1 MLPIPENLPR
11 CFRGRR
17 GTARFFDAS
26 SFLINRP
33 RRVDRMND
41 QANGVVER
49 LDVAPESIASWNR
62 NDTTWMLGLFGT
74 AIGAGTLFLPINAGI
89 GGFWPL
95 MALALLAFPMTFYA
109 HRGLTRFVLSG
120 REGADITEVVEQHFG
135 KGAGAMI
142 TLLYFFAIFPILL
155 IYSVALT
162 NTVGSFLE
170 HQLHVMPPPRAV
182 LAFVLIMGLLA
193 VVRCG
198 ERFIVKAMSL
208 MVYPFIVALLF
219 LAVFLIPH
227 WTGGILSTATTLPEP
242 SAFLPTLW
250 LAIPVMVFSF
260 NHTPIISA
268 FAVDQKRQYG
278 ENAEVRSSQ
287 ILARAHGLMV
297 VMVLFFVFSC
307 VLTLSPAQLAEA
319 KAQNI
324 SILSYLANHFNN
336 PTIAFVAPLIAFVA
350 ISKSFLGHY
359 IGASEGLKG
368 LVLKSGRRPAPKAL
382 DRMTAMFM
390 LVVCWL
396 VATLNPS
403 ILGMIETL
411 GGPVISALLF
421 LMPMYAIYKVP
432 AMRKYASAWSNYF
445 VIAAGLVAISA
456 LIFSLTR

>member
-1 MLPIPENLPR
+1 
-11 CFRGRR
+11 
-17 GTARFFDAS
+17 
-26 SFLINRP
+26 
-33 RRVDRMND
+33 MND

-432 AMRKYASAWSNYF
+432 AMRKYAGAWSNYF

>member
-1 MLPIPENLPR
+1 
-11 CFRGRR
+11 
-17 GTARFFDAS
+17 
-26 SFLINRP
+26 
-33 RRVDRMND
+33 
-41 QANGVVER
+41 
-49 LDVAPESIASWNR
+49 
-62 NDTTWMLGLFGT
+62 DTTWMLGLFGT

-95 MALALLAFPMTFYA
+95 MVLAVLAFPMTFYA

-120 REGADITEVVEQHFG
+120 RQRADITEAVGQHLD
-135 KGAGAMI
+135 KAAGALI

-162 NTVGSFLE
+162 NTVSSFLE
-170 HQLHVMPPPRAV
+170 HQLHLEPPPRAI
-182 LAFVLIMGLLA
+182 LALLLIVGLLA

-227 WTGGILSTATTLPEP
+227 WTGGILSTATTLPEA
-242 SAFLPTLW
+242 SAFWPTLW

-307 VLTLSPAQLAEA
+307 VLTLSPIQLAEA

-324 SILSYLANHFNN
+324 SILSYLANHFSN

-368 LVLKSGRRPAPKAL
+368 LIVKTGRRPAPKVL
-382 DRMTAMFM
+382 DRVTAAFM
-390 LVVCWL
+390 LVVCWI

-411 GGPVISALLF
+411 GGPIISALLF
-421 LMPMYAIYKVP
+421 LMPMYAIHKVP
-432 AMRKYASAWSNYF
+432 AMRQYAGKLSNVF
-445 VIAAGLVAISA
+445 VVAAGVVAITA
-456 LIFSLTR
+456 LVYSLVQ

>member
-1 MLPIPENLPR
+1 
-11 CFRGRR
+11 
-17 GTARFFDAS
+17 
-26 SFLINRP
+26 
-33 RRVDRMND
+33 
-41 QANGVVER
+41 
-49 LDVAPESIASWNR
+49 
-62 NDTTWMLGLFGT
+62 
-74 AIGAGTLFLPINAGI
+74 
-89 GGFWPL
+89 

-135 KGAGAMI
+135 KSAGAMI

-162 NTVGSFLE
+162 NTVDSFLE
-170 HQLHVMPPPRAV
+170 HQLHIAPPPRAV

-193 VVRCG
+193 LVRCG
-198 ERFIVKAMSL
+198 ERFIVKAMSV

-219 LAVFLIPH
+219 LAMFLIPH
-227 WTGGILSTATTLPEP
+227 WTGGILSTATTMPEP
-242 SAFLPTLW
+242 SAFLSTLW

-260 NHTPIISA
+260 NHAPIISA

-287 ILARAHGLMV
+287 ILARAHVLMV

-368 LVLKSGRRPAPKAL
+368 LVLKSGRRPAAKAL
-382 DRMTAMFM
+382 DRMTAAFM
-390 LVVCWL
+390 LVVCWI
-396 VATLNPS
+396 VATLDPN
-403 ILGMIETL
+403 ILGMIEKM
-411 GGPVISALLF
+411 GGPVISVLLF
-421 LMPMYAIYKVP
+421 LMPMYAIHKVP
-432 AMRKYASAWSNYF
+432 AMRKYAGAWSNYF

>member
-1 MLPIPENLPR
+1 
-11 CFRGRR
+11 
-17 GTARFFDAS
+17 
-26 SFLINRP
+26 
-33 RRVDRMND
+33 MND

-95 MALALLAFPMTFYA
+95 LALALLAFPMTFYA

-135 KGAGAMI
+135 KSAGAMI

-170 HQLHVMPPPRAV
+170 HQFHIAPPRAV

-193 VVRCG
+193 LVRCG
-198 ERFIVKAMSL
+198 ERFIVKAMSV

-219 LAVFLIPH
+219 LAMFLIPH

-242 SAFLPTLW
+242 SAFLSTLW

-260 NHTPIISA
+260 NHAPIISA

-287 ILARAHGLMV
+287 ILARAHVLMV

-368 LVLKSGRRPAPKAL
+368 LVLKSGRRPAPKVL
-382 DRMTAMFM
+382 DRMTAAFM
-390 LVVCWL
+390 LVVCWI
-396 VATLNPS
+396 VATLDPS
-403 ILGMIETL
+403 ILGMIENL
-411 GGPVISALLF
+411 GGPVISVLLF

-432 AMRKYASAWSNYF
+432 SMRKYAGAWSNYF

>member
-1 MLPIPENLPR
+1 
-11 CFRGRR
+11 
-17 GTARFFDAS
+17 
-26 SFLINRP
+26 
-33 RRVDRMND
+33 MND

-49 LDVAPESIASWNR
+49 LDTTPASITAWNR

-95 MALALLAFPMTFYA
+95 LVLAVLAFPMTFYA

-135 KGAGAMI
+135 KAAGALI

-162 NTVGSFLE
+162 NTVSSFLE
-170 HQLHVMPPPRAV
+170 HQLHVEPPPRAI
-182 LAFVLIMGLLA
+182 LALLLIVGLLA

-227 WTGGILSTATTLPEP
+227 WTGGILSTATTLPEA
-242 SAFLPTLW
+242 SAFWPTLW

-307 VLTLSPAQLAEA
+307 VLTLSPVQLAEA
-319 KAQNI
+319 KAQNL
-324 SILSYLANHFNN
+324 SILSYLANHFSN

-368 LVLKSGRRPAPKAL
+368 LIVKTGRRPAPKML
-382 DRMTAMFM
+382 DRMTAAFM
-390 LVVCWL
+390 LVVCWI

-411 GGPVISALLF
+411 GGPIISALLF
-421 LMPMYAIYKVP
+421 LMPMYAIHKVP
-432 AMRKYASAWSNYF
+432 AMRKYAGKLSNVF
-445 VIAAGLVAISA
+445 VVAAGVVAITA
-456 LIFSLTR
+456 LVYSLIQ

>member
-1 MLPIPENLPR
+1 
-11 CFRGRR
+11 
-17 GTARFFDAS
+17 
-26 SFLINRP
+26 
-33 RRVDRMND
+33 MND
-41 QANGVVER
+41 QANSVDEHYES
-49 LDVAPESIASWNR
+49 APAALSSWSR
-62 NDTTWMLGLFGT
+62 QDTTWMLGLFGT
-74 AIGAGTLFLPINAGI
+74 AIGAGTLFLPINAGL

-95 MALALLAFPMTFYA
+95 LVLAVLAFPMTFYA

-120 REGADITEVVEQHFG
+120 RDGADITEVVEEHFG
-135 KGAGAMI
+135 VKAGALI

-170 HQLHVMPPPRAV
+170 HQLHMVPPPRA
-182 LAFVLIMGLLA
+182 LLSLMLILGLLV

-198 ERFIVKAMSL
+198 EQVIVKAMSL

-219 LAVFLIPH
+219 LAVYLVPH
-227 WTGGILSTATTLPEP
+227 WNGGILATASSPPEP
-242 SAFLPTLW
+242 SALLHTLW

-260 NHTPIISA
+260 NHSPIISA
-268 FAVDQKRQYG
+268 FAVDQKRRYG
-278 ENAEVRSSQ
+278 AHAEERSSQ
-287 ILARAHGLMV
+287 ILSRAHLLMV

-319 KAQNI
+319 KAQNL
-324 SILSYLANHFNN
+324 SILSYLANHFSN
-336 PTIAFVAPLIAFVA
+336 PTIAFAAPLIAFVA

-368 LVLKSGRRPAPKAL
+368 LIAKSGRKPGAKAL
-382 DRMTAMFM
+382 DRMTAAFM

-411 GGPVISALLF
+411 GGPIIAALLF
-421 LMPMYAIYKVP
+421 LMPMYAIRRVP
-432 AMRKYASAWSNYF
+432 AMRQYSGQVSNVF
-445 VIAAGLVAISA
+445 VTLVGLVAISA
-456 LIFSLTR
+456 LIYSLSA

>member
-1 MLPIPENLPR
+1 
-11 CFRGRR
+11 
-17 GTARFFDAS
+17 
-26 SFLINRP
+26 
-33 RRVDRMND
+33 MND
-41 QANGVVER
+41 QANGVAER
-49 LDVAPESIASWNR
+49 LDAEPANIAAWSR
-62 NDTTWMLGLFGT
+62 HDTTWMLGLFGT

-95 MALALLAFPMTFYA
+95 LALALLAFPMTFYA

-120 REGADITEVVEQHFG
+120 RDGSDITEVVEQHFG
-135 KGAGAMI
+135 KSAGAMI

-162 NTVGSFLE
+162 NTVTSFLE
-170 HQLHVMPPPRAV
+170 HQLHVPAPPRAL
-182 LAFVLIMGLLA
+182 LAFVLILGLLF

-198 ERFIVKAMSL
+198 ERLIVKAMSL

-219 LAVFLIPH
+219 LAVYLIPH

-242 SAFLPTLW
+242 SAFLPALW

-268 FAVDQKRQYG
+268 FAVDQKRLYG
-278 ENAEVRSSQ
+278 QNAEIRSSQ

-324 SILSYLANHFNN
+324 SILSYLANHFSN

-350 ISKSFLGHY
+350 IAKSFLGHY

-368 LVLKSGRRPAPKAL
+368 LIVKSGLRPAPRTL
-382 DRMTAMFM
+382 DRVTAGFM
-390 LVVCWL
+390 LVVCWI

-411 GGPVISALLF
+411 GGPIISALLF
-421 LMPMYAIYKVP
+421 LMPMYAIRKVP
-432 AMRKYASAWSNYF
+432 AMRQYAGKLSNIF
-445 VIAAGLVAISA
+445 VVVAGLVAITA
-456 LIFSLTR
+456 LVYSLMQ